1 MSGYTPEAIPI
12 RFKSVRVLYVARQ
25 VGNRDPRRHAYRYC
39 EAALVDDSSVETEVG
54 GVRSRV
60 STSLIDRVAV
70 GDYLIVHAGF
80 AIARLDV
87 GEAEKTLALFEEMAA
102 RLGEPVDALYPR
114 LP

>member
-1 MSGYTPEAIPI
+1 MCLAIP
-12 RFKSVRVLYVARQ
+12 VRVVALI
-25 VGNRDPRRHAYRYC
+25 
-39 EAALVDDSSVETEVG
+39 EDSWVETEVG

-60 STSLIDRVAV
+60 STALVDEVAV

-87 GEAEKTLALFEEMAA
+87 EEAEKSLALFEEMAA
-102 RLGEPVDALYPR
+102 KLGEPDALHPR